1 MIAAIGVRPRE
12 RGPNEEQNAMNL
24 RRFSPDTP
32 ARRRSLTILS
42 GLLIAVAGAGSLPAQ
57 PPGPAAQPPGPAAQP
72 AAQPAAPAVEQPRSL
87 GDEVFQA
94 PRTLNDWIGV
104 FFYLV
109 LFVFSMISLTVG
121 LERLF
126 NLRREKMMPT
136 ALVTQLDQ
144 RVQAGR
150 DTPDNLRA
158 LAEASDSPL
167 GRVLRDAMLRAG
179 RPLAEVEKGI
189 EDSMA
194 REVLVLRAKQRPL
207 SVMANVGPLVG
218 LFGTVVGM
226 IFAFQVASQ
235 AGLGKAEMLAKGIY
249 LALLTT
255 AIGLTIAVPCM
266 LVLAYLNARID
277 RYVVEMD
284 SVLLRLLPSLGRM
297 EQAAAG
303 RGAR

>member
-1 MIAAIGVRPRE
+1 MKSPVFRVHRAGGRTAP
-12 RGPNEEQNAMNL
+12 AML
-24 RRFSPDTP
+24 
-32 ARRRSLTILS
+32 A
-42 GLLIAVAGAGSLPAQ
+42 GLLVAVATAGSLPAQ
-57 PPGPAAQPPGPAAQP
+57 PPAPA
-72 AAQPAAPAVEQPRSL
+72 AAPAAAAPAATE
-87 GDEVFQA
+87 A
-94 PRTLNDWIGV
+94 PRTLGQEIFKAPENLNDWIGI

-109 LFVFSMISLTVG
+109 LFVFSMISVTVG

-126 NLRREKMMPT
+126 NLRREKIMPA
-136 ALVTQLDQ
+136 ALVTQVDQ
-144 RVQAGR
+144 LVQTGR
-150 DTPDNLRA
+150 DTADNLRTTA
-158 LAEASDSPL
+158 GSSDSPL
-167 GRVLRDAMLRAG
+167 GRVIRDATLRAG

-189 EDSMA
+189 EDAMS

-235 AGLGKAEMLAKGIY
+235 AGLGKAELLAKGIY

-277 RYVVEMD
+277 RYMVEMD
-284 SVLLRLLPSLGRM
+284 GVLLKLLPSFGRM
-297 EQAAAG
+297 EQPVPGG
-303 RGAR
+303 RS

>member
-1 MIAAIGVRPRE
+1 MKSPVFRVPSAVGRTAPAIL
-12 RGPNEEQNAMNL
+12 A
-24 RRFSPDTP
+24 
-32 ARRRSLTILS
+32 
-42 GLLIAVAGAGSLPAQ
+42 GLLVAVATAGSLPAQ
-57 PPGPAAQPPGPAAQP
+57 PPAPA
-72 AAQPAAPAVEQPRSL
+72 AAPAAAAPVDTE
-87 GDEVFQA
+87 A
-94 PRTLNDWIGV
+94 PRTLGQEIFKAPENLNDWIGI

-109 LFVFSMISLTVG
+109 LFVFSMISVTVG

-126 NLRREKMMPT
+126 NLRREKVMPA
-136 ALVTQLDQ
+136 ALVTQVDQ
-144 RVQAGR
+144 LVQTGR
-150 DTPDNLRA
+150 DTADNLRTTA
-158 LAEASDSPL
+158 GSSDSPL
-167 GRVLRDAMLRAG
+167 GRVIRDATLRAG

-189 EDSMA
+189 EDAMS

-235 AGLGKAEMLAKGIY
+235 AGLGKAELLAKGIY

-277 RYVVEMD
+277 RYMVEMD
-284 SVLLRLLPSLGRM
+284 GVLLKLLPSFGRM
-297 EQAAAG
+297 EQSASGG
-303 RGAR
+303 RS

>member
-1 MIAAIGVRPRE
+1 
-12 RGPNEEQNAMNL
+12 
-24 RRFSPDTP
+24 
-32 ARRRSLTILS
+32 
-42 GLLIAVAGAGSLPAQ
+42 
-57 PPGPAAQPPGPAAQP
+57 
-72 AAQPAAPAVEQPRSL
+72 
-87 GDEVFQA
+87 
-94 PRTLNDWIGV
+94 
-104 FFYLV
+104 
-109 LFVFSMISLTVG
+109 
-121 LERLF
+121 
-126 NLRREKMMPT
+126 EKMMPT
-136 ALVTQLDQ
+136 ELVTQLDQ
-144 RVQAGR
+144 MVQAVR
-150 DTPDNLRA
+150 YTHDNLRA

-189 EDSMA
+189 EDSMS